1 MMANVF
7 YCNGQIY
14 SFAPGQP
21 GLGAPGVM
29 QPVQPLSMPSNGA
42 NNGGQ
47 SHFGMTPSAAAAAVA
62 QPQNKGLVADLCKI
76 IERQSQEIA
85 SLVQTRAD
93 KEQPNTT
100 AVAAAAAS
108 AYSNARRRRRGRGKS
123 CTRNIWRPRAS
134 LARTTAIIKATKP
147 KKTERSDRL

>member
-21 GLGAPGVM
+21 GPGVPGVM

-47 SHFGMTPSAAAAAVA
+47 SHFGMTPSAAAAAMA

-85 SLVQTRAD
+85 SL
-93 KEQPNTT
+93 
-100 AVAAAAAS
+100 
-108 AYSNARRRRRGRGKS
+108 
-123 CTRNIWRPRAS
+123 TRNNSIILGAATVAPQEAPKSPLLSVSHPIPVKLPSGVAS
-134 LARTTAIIKATKP
+134 MMDDDVSPIPHPIPMIHR
-147 KKTERSDRL
+147 